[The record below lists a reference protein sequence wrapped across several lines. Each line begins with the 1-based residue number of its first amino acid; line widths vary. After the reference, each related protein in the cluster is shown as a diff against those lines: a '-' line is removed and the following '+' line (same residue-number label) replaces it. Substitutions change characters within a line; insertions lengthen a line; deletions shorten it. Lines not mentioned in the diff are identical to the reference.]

1 MDGTSA
7 AEAAG
12 RRRRMAGRSKV
23 MLAIACVAVL
33 GIAALL
39 VVTTTAGQAET
50 PGQRPAARSFTL
62 TELGQP
68 GYVVSLATLAGKPVI
83 INFFASWCAPCK
95 RETPMLARFY
105 QSHHGSVLVIGVDS
119 NDETAAALKF
129 VQAEGVGYPVA
140 SDPFPAKVT
149 VSYGVLALPQTFFL
163 NAKHK
168 IVRHI
173 VGDLTMSELTAW
185 AASLTSHGSG

>member
-7 AEAAG
+7 AKVAG
-12 RRRRMAGRSKV
+12 PGRGLTGRSRV
-23 MLAIACVAVL
+23 MLAIAGMAVL
-33 GIAALL
+33 GIAAIL
-39 VVTTTAGQAET
+39 VATTAAGQAKT
-50 PGQRPAARSFTL
+50 PAPPPAAKSFTL
-62 TELGQP
+62 AELGQP
-68 GYVVSLATLAGKPVI
+68 AHMVSLTALAGKPVI

-119 NDETAAALKF
+119 NDETGAALKF
-129 VQAEGVGYPVA
+129 VQAEGVGYPVV

-163 NAKHK
+163 NAQHK

-173 VGDLTMSELTAW
+173 VGDLTLSELTAW
-185 AASLTSHGSG
+185 AASLTRHESG